1 MESFD
6 ATRNSLTY
14 LINPLYQNALAKQ
27 KKNTASNKSDII
39 FYQKRIMD
47 MTNDMLNGNI
57 PHNNYI
63 NTAFN
68 EYVNDLIKYFK
79 TLDSSEIIQ
88 QKYIN
93 TPIIE
98 PIIDSDKILA
108 NDVKAVDV
116 DAIKV
121 DAINNLPTYAVDIQ

>member
-1 MESFD
+1 
-6 ATRNSLTY
+6 
-14 LINPLYQNALAKQ
+14 
-27 KKNTASNKSDII
+27 
-39 FYQKRIMD
+39 

-79 TLDSSEIIQ
+79 MLDSSEIIQ

-121 DAINNLPTYAVDIQ
+121 DALNNLPTYAVDIQ